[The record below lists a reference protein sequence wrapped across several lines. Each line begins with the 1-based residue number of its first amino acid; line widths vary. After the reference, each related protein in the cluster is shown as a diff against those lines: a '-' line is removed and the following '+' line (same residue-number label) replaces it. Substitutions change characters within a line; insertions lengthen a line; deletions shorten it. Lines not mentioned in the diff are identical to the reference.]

1 MGATLKKW
9 RALEAFEHLGAQSG
23 DRYAWSAQ
31 SPDGSITVLTLWQD
45 EIQDDGRSVRADFF
59 NHPKL
64 EIWGK
69 QRRNASRKRHLQH
82 VWDGDRQFRVVML
95 QADDVDATP
104 RSTAK
109 RWPEDHLT
117 MTLLDYDPATGAFRA
132 EGTRTVTEGPDAGS
146 DWSEGELA
154 ACVRAYRELW
164 LAQQAGTKM
173 NKSALRRRVVQA
185 SLWARGEAAYE
196 FRMQNISAVME
207 ELGLPIV
214 QGYLPR
220 KNVGAPK
227 ATLIDL
233 INRGWKRD
241 DALET
246 PTADPEKLETR
257 VLSAWQKLG
266 NGEPPPPGSKTVAK
280 VAASLSQ
287 FVRDP
292 NVIAW
297 TLKAANG
304 VCEACGQPAPFTK
317 EGGVP
322 YLEVHHMRPL
332 FQGGPDTT
340 DNTIAVCPNCHRRL
354 HHAGNRDTYRR
365 AVIASVGRLVDHPK
379 RKLDT

>member
-1 MGATLKKW
+1 MKKW
-9 RALEAFEHLGAQSG
+9 LALDAFEHLGAHSG

-31 SPDGSITVLTLWQD
+31 SADGSVTVVTLWED
-45 EIQDDGRSVRADFF
+45 EIDDDGRFVRADFF
-59 NHPKL
+59 DHPKL
-64 EIWGK
+64 EVWVK
-69 QRRNASRKRHLQH
+69 QKRNATRKRHLQH
-82 VWDGDRQFRVVML
+82 VWEGDRQFRVVML
-95 QADDVDATP
+95 RADDVDASP
-104 RSTAK
+104 RSAAM

-117 MTLLDYDPATGAFRA
+117 MTLLEYDPQTGAFRA
-132 EGTRTVTEGPDAGS
+132 EGTRTGLGGPDADRG
-146 DWSEGELA
+146 WTEAELS

-164 LAQQAGTKM
+164 LAQQAGIKM
-173 NKSALRRRVVQA
+173 NKSALRRKVVEVHL
-185 SLWARGEAAYE
+185 SARGAGAYE

-227 ATLIDL
+227 ATIIEL
-233 INRGWKRD
+233 INREWDREG
-241 DALET
+241 ALEA

-257 VLSAWQKLG
+257 VLSALQRLS
-266 NGEPPPPGSKTVAK
+266 NAEPPPPGSKSVTK
-280 VAASLSQ
+280 VAGSSSQ

-304 VCEACGQPAPFTK
+304 VCEACDQLAPFKK
-317 EGGVP
+317 EGGVS

-340 DNTIAVCPNCHRRL
+340 DNTIAACPNCHRRL
-354 HHAGNRDTYRR
+354 HHAGDRDTYRR
-365 AVIASVGRLVDHPK
+365 TVIASVVRLVDHPK
-379 RKLDT
+379 RKLDM

>member
-1 MGATLKKW
+1 MKW
-9 RALEAFEHLGAQSG
+9 RAVDAFQHLGASAK
-23 DRYAWSAQ
+23 DPYAWSAQ

-45 EIQDDGRSVRADFF
+45 EIEDDGQSVRADFF

-64 EIWGK
+64 EIWAQ
-69 QRRNASRKRHLQH
+69 QRRNATRKRHLQH

-104 RSTAK
+104 RSTAM

-117 MTLLDYDPATGAFRA
+117 MTLLDYDPATGAFSA
-132 EGTRTVTEGPDAGS
+132 EGTRTVTVGSGSGS
-146 DWSEGELA
+146 DWSEDELS

-173 NKSALRRRVVQA
+173 NKSALRRRVVPD
-185 SLWARGEAAYE
+185 SLSARGEGAYE

-207 ELGLPIV
+207 ELGITIV

-227 ATLIDL
+227 AKLIEL
-233 INRGWKRD
+233 INRQWGRD
-241 DALET
+241 EVLEA
-246 PTADPEKLETR
+246 PTADPEQLETR
-257 VLSAWQKLG
+257 VLSAWQKAEP
-266 NGEPPPPGSKTVAK
+266 GEAPPPGSMTVSK
-280 VAASLSQ
+280 VTGASSQ

-297 TLKAANG
+297 TLKAAG
-304 VCEACGQPAPFTK
+304 GTCEACGQPAPFAK

-340 DNTIAVCPNCHRRL
+340 DNTIAGCPNCHRRL
-354 HHAGNRDTYRR
+354 HHADDRETYRR
-365 AVIASVGRLVDHPK
+365 TVIASVARLIDHPK